1 MLFLSQRP
9 YLPLGTLREALCYPL
24 APQSNEI
31 LLPLLEQ
38 VGLANMA
45 ARLDDEALW
54 SHILSVGE
62 QQRIAFARALLVKP
76 ALLFMDEASSALD
89 ESSEATLYA
98 LLKAQLPQ
106 TILVSVGHRSTLQPF
121 HSRLL
126 RWQEGGHWQL
136 A

>member
-1 MLFLSQRP
+1 
-9 YLPLGTLREALCYPL
+9 
-24 APQSNEI
+24 
-31 LLPLLEQ
+31 
-38 VGLANMA
+38 MA